1 MGLSVEVKTYEGTVD
16 LEKRWSE
23 LEQKKGSI
31 KSLCE
36 EYARWTLP
44 YVFPPTSSEN
54 VELQLNKDSIGA
66 QAVNHLSNK
75 VVMTL
80 FPPQRSFFRLHV
92 SSDVKEKISGALAA
106 AGSPDASADLEK
118 ALVQVEEQ
126 LLQSE
131 KKAQEYMD
139 MVSYRPVAVET
150 AKLLIV
156 TGNAL
161 LFRPEGKAPQVF
173 NLRDFSVV
181 RDLSGEVIEIM
192 TKETKSFE
200 TFHPDIQIQLKTMA
214 RNKHKPYGAK
224 DDVNIY
230 TQIKLEEDGRFHVYQ
245 QGDKIELDTDGM
257 WFTRDELP
265 WIVLTWNL
273 VRGEDYGRGLV
284 ADYAGAFHAI
294 NVLSGSLLN
303 LAAIM
308 GDIKFLVNPASM
320 VDVHALNNS
329 PPGSYHSGKEG
340 DVSAIQTNK
349 NSDAQYLSVLIERH
363 ERQISQAFLL
373 NSSLTRDAER
383 VTAEEIRAQANE
395 LETSNGGI
403 YSRLA
408 AQWQIPEANLILKYT
423 NFEGLEYGIL
433 PQIITG
439 MDSLS
444 RLGELDNI
452 RLFIADLAMLNGVPE
467 DVRAAIDVP
476 AFASVLGTN
485 RQVEYKKFM
494 KTAAQMQA
502 EQAQAMSQQQQL
514 QNNEADNQAKVAAS
528 KEAVKGQQ

>member
-1 MGLSVEVKTYEGTVD
+1 MSVSVEVQTYQGTVD

-23 LEQKKGSI
+23 LDFKKGSL

-44 YVFPPTSSEN
+44 YLFPPTNAES

-75 VVMTL
+75 VVSTL
-80 FPPQRSFFRLHV
+80 FPPQRNFFRLHV
-92 SSDVKEKISGALAA
+92 GAEVKEKIEAALAA
-106 AGSPDASADLEK
+106 AGSESAGEDLQK
-118 ALVQVEEQ
+118 ALVGVEEQ

-139 MVSYRPVAVET
+139 MVAYRPTAVET

-161 LFRPEGKAPQVF
+161 LFRPEGKPTQVF
-173 NLRDFSVV
+173 NLRDFCVV

-200 TFHPDIQIQLKTMA
+200 TFHPDIQVQLKSVA
-214 RNKHKPYGAK
+214 RVKNKPYGAK

-230 TQIKLEEDGRFHVYQ
+230 TQIKLEDDGRFHVYQ
-245 QGDKIELDTDGM
+245 QGDKVELDTDGM
-257 WFTRDELP
+257 WFVKDDLP
-265 WIVLTWNL
+265 WIVLTWNY

-284 ADYAGAFHAI
+284 ADYSGAFHAV

-303 LAAIM
+303 LAAIL

-340 DVSAIQTNK
+340 DVTAIQTNK
-349 NSDAQYLSVLIERH
+349 NSDAAYIGNLIERY

-373 NSSLTRDAER
+373 NSGLTRDAER

-395 LETSNGGI
+395 LEMSNGGI

-423 NFEGLEYGIL
+423 EFEGLDYGIV
-433 PQIITG
+433 PQIVTG

-452 RLFIADLAMLNGVPE
+452 RLFLADLAMLNSIPE
-467 DVRAAIDVP
+467 DVRQAMDIP

-494 KTAAQMQA
+494 KTSAQMQA
-502 EQAQAMSQQQQL
+502 EQEAAIAQQQQL
-514 QNNEADNQAKVAAS
+514 QNNEANNEAKVAAS
-528 KEAVKGQQ
+528 KEAVKGE